1 MIVALWFTM
10 VTVVII
16 AGFTLVGL
24 TFRHWAQ
31 QKKATHVSSQERTA
45 TAENASLS

>member
-1 MIVALWFTM
+1 MIVGAWFLF
-10 VTVVII
+10 VAIVII

-31 QKKATHVSSQERTA
+31 EKKALRQS
-45 TAENASLS
+45 ENSEQKPISP

>member
-1 MIVALWFTM
+1 MIVAAWFTF
-10 VTVVII
+10 VGLVII

-31 QKKATHVSSQERTA
+31 QKKVA
-45 TAENASLS
+45 NAKPSKK